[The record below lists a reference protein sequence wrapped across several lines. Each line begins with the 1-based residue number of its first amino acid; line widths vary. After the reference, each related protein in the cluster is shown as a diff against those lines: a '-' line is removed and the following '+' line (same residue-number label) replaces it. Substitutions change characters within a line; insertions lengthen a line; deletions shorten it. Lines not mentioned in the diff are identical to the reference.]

1 MVISMPSLLNVLALI
16 VLILY
21 IYSILGVFIFSDVRS
36 GDTITQ
42 YTNFWNFHSAFIT
55 LFKCSTGEDWYLTMF
70 DVSKT

>member
-1 MVISMPSLLNVLALI
+1 MVISIPNLLNVSALI

-42 YTNFWNFHSAFIT
+42 YTNFWNFYSAFIT
-55 LFKCSTGEDWYLTMF
+55 LFKCSTGENWYLTMF